1 MNFGNKKYLI
11 LTAILILFIITLLFP
26 KTKFEYD
33 QETLNLFKNINYQ
46 FIAHA
51 GGGINNKTYTNSI
64 EAVNESIK
72 KGYKLI
78 EIDLRETTDEYF
90 VGFHD
95 WLSFKEQSNTSVDI
109 TYDNLPISYKKF
121 KKINLSNEYTSIT
134 TKEINKI
141 FLENKDLILVTDKSN
156 NFKKI
161 QEDFTFDKSRIIV
174 EVFGKKNFFKAIKHG
189 VKNPMYS
196 ANHDDYKFIIKNKI
210 KLIAASTKDI
220 LANKDI
226 YRNLIKKEI
235 VIFAY
240 TSNNVNFIEKNLN
253 KLFSVVYTDFWDV
266 KNNTCISK
274 KCKTY

>member
-11 LTAILILFIITLLFP
+11 LTAILILFIITLSYP

-33 QETLNLFKNINYQ
+33 QETLNLFKNKNYQ

-90 VGFHD
+90 VGVHD

-109 TYDNLPISYKKF
+109 TYDNLPISYEKF
-121 KKINLSNEYTSIT
+121 KIINLSNEYTSIT

-141 FLENKDLILVTDKSN
+141 FLKNKDLILVTDKSN

-161 QEDFTFDKSRIIV
+161 QEDFTFEKSRIIV
-174 EVFGKKNFFKAIKHG
+174 EVFGKKNFFKAIKYG

-196 ANHDDYKFIIKNKI
+196 ANHDDYKFIIKNNI

>member
-1 MNFGNKKYLI
+1 
-11 LTAILILFIITLLFP
+11 
-26 KTKFEYD
+26 
-33 QETLNLFKNINYQ
+33 
-46 FIAHA
+46 
-51 GGGINNKTYTNSI
+51 
-64 EAVNESIK
+64 
-72 KGYKLI
+72 
-78 EIDLRETTDEYF
+78 
-90 VGFHD
+90 
-95 WLSFKEQSNTSVDI
+95 VDI
-109 TYDNLPISYKKF
+109 TYDNLPISYEKF
-121 KKINLSNEYTSIT
+121 KIINLSNEYTSIT

-141 FLENKDLILVTDKSN
+141 FLKNKDLILVTDKSN

-161 QEDFTFDKSRIIV
+161 QEDFTFEKSRIIV
-174 EVFGKKNFFKAIKHG
+174 EVFGKKNFFKAIKYG

-196 ANHDDYKFIIKNKI
+196 ANHDDYKFIIKNNI